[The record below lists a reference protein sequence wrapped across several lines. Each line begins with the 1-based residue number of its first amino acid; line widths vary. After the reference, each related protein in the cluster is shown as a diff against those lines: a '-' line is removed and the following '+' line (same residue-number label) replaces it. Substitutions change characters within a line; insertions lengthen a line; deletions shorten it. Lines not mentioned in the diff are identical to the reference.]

1 MIDNITTF
9 LSNLSYD
16 LLALLAGLSL
26 GAAVASTLMV
36 IAILFA
42 MTASEDR
49 KYMDPPPAFMMLVW
63 PLVRL
68 VTFFVGNHLPSTYLN
83 KLDMKLQKNG
93 LSFMMTAEDYF
104 SVCLVFA
111 MVLPALAAIPMAS
124 SGDINGGLLLILA
137 LIGYI
142 LPEAWVKDSRRKRDK
157 EVVKSLPIYLDYLSM
172 CVDAGLNFSG
182 ALKQAVDKGP
192 KGAMKNEFRI
202 VLRDVNSGQT
212 RADALGRMAE
222 RVDLKDV
229 TVFVSAVTQ
238 AEKMGTSMRDTLVIQ
253 AEQRLDERFQRAEKM
268 AMEAPVKLVI
278 PLVIFIFPLT
288 FMILLFPIIVK
299 FIEQGSL

>member
-1 MIDNITTF
+1 MIDDLIIV

-26 GAAVASTLMV
+26 GAAIASSLML
-36 IAILFA
+36 IALLFA
-42 MTASEDR
+42 MTAGENR
-49 KYMDPPPAFMMLVW
+49 KYMDPPPLFMMPVW
-63 PLVRL
+63 PLVKL
-68 VTFFVGNHLPSTYLN
+68 VTFFLGNNLPSNYLN

-111 MVLPALAAIPMAS
+111 MVIPGLAAIPMAS
-124 SGDINGGLLLILA
+124 SGNIKLEFLLILA
-137 LIGYI
+137 LVGYI
-142 LPEAWVKDSRRKRDK
+142 LPEAWVRDSRRKRDK
-157 EVVKSLPIYLDYLSM
+157 EVIQSLPIYLDYLSM
-172 CVDAGLNFSG
+172 CVDAGLNFAG

-212 RADALGRMAE
+212 RADALGRMAD

-238 AEKMGTSMRDTLVIQ
+238 AEKMGTSMRDTLLIQ

-299 FIEQGSL
+299 FMEQGTL

>member
-1 MIDNITTF
+1 MIDNLITV

-26 GAAVASTLMV
+26 GAALASTLMV

-42 MTASEDR
+42 MTAGEDR
-49 KYMDPPPAFMMLVW
+49 KYMDPPPLFMMPVW

-93 LSFMMTAEDYF
+93 LSFVMTAEDYF

-111 MVLPALAAIPMAS
+111 LVIPSLAAIPMAS
-124 SGDINGGLLLILA
+124 SGNVKPEILLILA

-142 LPEAWVKDSRRKRDK
+142 LPEAWVRDSRRKRDK
-157 EVVKSLPIYLDYLSM
+157 EVVSSLPIYLDYLSM
-172 CVDAGLNFSG
+172 CVDAGLNFAG

-212 RADALGRMAE
+212 RADALSRMAE

-229 TVFVSAVTQ
+229 TVFVSAVKQ

-299 FIEQGSL
+299 FLEQGTL

>member
-1 MIDNITTF
+1 MIDDLLTL

-26 GAAVASTLMV
+26 GAAIASMLML
-36 IAILFA
+36 IALLFA
-42 MTASEDR
+42 MTAGENR
-49 KYMDPPPAFMMLVW
+49 KYMDPPPLFMMPVW
-63 PLVRL
+63 PLVKL
-68 VTFFVGNHLPSTYLN
+68 VTFFVGNHLPSNYLN

-93 LSFMMTAEDYF
+93 LSFIMTAEDYF

-111 MVLPALAAIPMAS
+111 MVIPGLAAIPMAS
-124 SGDINGGLLLILA
+124 SGNIKPEFLLILA

-142 LPEAWVKDSRRKRDK
+142 LPEAWVRDSRRKRDK
-157 EVVKSLPIYLDYLSM
+157 EVVQSLPIYLDYLSM
-172 CVDAGLNFSG
+172 CVDAGLNFAG

-212 RADALGRMAE
+212 RADALARMAD

-253 AEQRLDERFQRAEKM
+253 AEPRL
-268 AMEAPVKLVI
+268 I
-278 PLVIFIFPLT
+278 
-288 FMILLFPIIVK
+288 
-299 FIEQGSL
+299 SL

>member
-1 MIDNITTF
+1 MID
-9 LSNLSYD
+9 D
-16 LLALLAGLSL
+16 LIALLAGLSL
-26 GAAVASTLMV
+26 GAAIACTLMV
-36 IAILFA
+36 ISILFG
-42 MTASEDR
+42 MVTAGNR
-49 KYMDPPPAFMMLVW
+49 KYMDPPPAFMQMVW
-63 PLVRL
+63 PLVQL
-68 VTFFVGNHLPSTYLN
+68 VTFFVANHLPSNYLA
-83 KLDMKLQKNG
+83 KLDQKLQKNG
-93 LSFMMTAEDYF
+93 LSFILTGEDYF
-104 SVCLVFA
+104 SVCVVFA
-111 MVLPALAAIPMAS
+111 ILFPSIAAFALMS
-124 SGDINGGLLLILA
+124 SGDVNIGFLLILA
-137 LIGYI
+137 LVGYV
-142 LPEAWVKDSRRKRDK
+142 LPELWVKDSRRKRDI

-172 CVDAGLNFSG
+172 CVDAGLNFAG

-212 RADALGRMAE
+212 RADALNRLAE

-229 TVFVSAVTQ
+229 SVFVSAVVQ
-238 AEKMGTSMRDTLVIQ
+238 AEKMGTSMRDTLLIQ

>member
-1 MIDNITTF
+1 MIDDILTF

-26 GAAVASTLMV
+26 GGAVASTLMV
-36 IAILFA
+36 IAILLA
-42 MTASEDR
+42 MTAGEDR
-49 KYMDPPPAFMMLVW
+49 KYMDPPPLFMMPVW

-68 VTFFVGNHLPSTYLN
+68 VTFFFGNNLPAAYLN

-93 LSFMMTAEDYF
+93 LSFVMTAEDYF

-111 MVLPALAAIPMAS
+111 LVLPGFAAIPMAS
-124 SGDINGGLLLILA
+124 SGNVKPEYLLILA
-137 LIGYI
+137 LLGYI

-157 EVVKSLPIYLDYLSM
+157 EVVSSLPIYLDYLSM

-212 RADALGRMAE
+212 RADALTRMAE

-229 TVFVSAVTQ
+229 TVFVSAVIQ
-238 AEKMGTSMRDTLVIQ
+238 AEKMGTSMRDTLIIQ

-278 PLVIFIFPLT
+278 PLVVFIFPLT
-288 FMILLFPIIVK
+288 FMILLFPIVIK
-299 FIEQGSL
+299 FLEQGTL

>member
-1 MIDNITTF
+1 MIDNIMMF

-16 LLALLAGLSL
+16 LLALFAGLSL
-26 GAAVASTLMV
+26 GAAVTSTLMI

-42 MTASEDR
+42 MTADENR
-49 KYMDPPPAFMMLVW
+49 KYMDPPPLFMMPVW

-68 VTFFVGNHLPSTYLN
+68 VTFFVGNNLPAAYLN
-83 KLDMKLQKNG
+83 KLDTKLQKNG
-93 LSFMMTAEDYF
+93 LSFVMTGEDYF

-111 MVLPALAAIPMAS
+111 MVLPTLAAITMAS
-124 SGDINGGLLLILA
+124 SGSIRPEYLVILA
-137 LIGYI
+137 LLGYI
-142 LPEAWVKDSRRKRDK
+142 LPEAWVRDSRRKRDR
-157 EVVKSLPIYLDYLSM
+157 EVVSSLPIYLDYLSM

-212 RADALGRMAE
+212 RADALTRMAE
-222 RVDLKDV
+222 RIDLKDV
-229 TVFVSAVTQ
+229 TVFVSAVIQ
-238 AEKMGTSMRDTLVIQ
+238 AEKMGTSMRDTLIIQ

-278 PLVIFIFPLT
+278 PLVVFIFPLT
-288 FMILLFPIIVK
+288 FMILLFPIVIK
-299 FIEQGSL
+299 FIEQGAL

>member
-1 MIDNITTF
+1 MIDDFMTV

-26 GAAVASTLMV
+26 GAAIASSLML
-36 IAILFA
+36 IALLFA
-42 MTASEDR
+42 MTAGENR
-49 KYMDPPPAFMMLVW
+49 KYMDPPPLFMMPVW
-63 PLVRL
+63 PFVRL
-68 VTFFVGNHLPSTYLN
+68 VTFFVGNHLPSSYLN
-83 KLDMKLQKNG
+83 KLDAKLQKNG
-93 LSFMMTAEDYF
+93 LSFVMTAEDYF

-111 MVLPALAAIPMAS
+111 IVIPALAAIPMAS
-124 SGDINGGLLLILA
+124 SGNIKPEFLLILA

-142 LPEAWVKDSRRKRDK
+142 LPEAWVRDSRRKRDK
-157 EVVKSLPIYLDYLSM
+157 EVVQSLPIYLDYLSM
-172 CVDAGLNFSG
+172 CVDAGLNFAG

-212 RADALGRMAE
+212 RADALARMAD

-238 AEKMGTSMRDTLVIQ
+238 AEKMGTSMRDTLIIQ

-299 FIEQGSL
+299 FIEQGTL

>member
-1 MIDNITTF
+1 MIDEITTF
-9 LSNLSYD
+9 LSGLSYD

-26 GAAVASTLMV
+26 GAAVASTLML
-36 IAILFA
+36 IAIVFA
-42 MTASEDR
+42 MTAGEDR
-49 KYMDPPPAFMMLVW
+49 KYMDSPPLFMMPVW

-68 VTFFVGNHLPSTYLN
+68 MTFFVGNHLPSNYLN

-93 LSFMMTAEDYF
+93 LSFVMTAEDYF
-104 SVCLVFA
+104 SVCLVYA
-111 MVLPALAAIPMAS
+111 LLLPGLAAIPMAS
-124 SGDINGGLLLILA
+124 SGDIKPEFLIFLLLV
-137 LIGYI
+137 GYI
-142 LPEAWVKDSRRKRDK
+142 LPEAWVRDSRRKRDK
-157 EVVKSLPIYLDYLSM
+157 EVVSSLPIYLDYLSM
-172 CVDAGLNFSG
+172 CVDAGLNFAG

-212 RADALGRMAE
+212 RADALSRMAD

-229 TVFVSAVTQ
+229 TVFVSAVVQ

-299 FIEQGSL
+299 FIEQGTL

>member
-1 MIDNITTF
+1 MID
-9 LSNLSYD
+9 D
-16 LLALLAGLSL
+16 LIALLAGMSL
-26 GAAVASTLMV
+26 GASLAATLMV
-36 IAILFA
+36 MSILLA
-42 MTASEDR
+42 MTAGEDR
-49 KYMDPPPAFMMLVW
+49 KYMDSPPAFMMPVW

-68 VTFFVGNHLPSTYLN
+68 VTFFFGNNLSANYLN

-93 LSFMMTAEDYF
+93 LSFVMTAEDYF
-104 SVCLVFA
+104 SVCIVFA
-111 MVLPALAAIPMAS
+111 LVLPGLAAIPMAS
-124 SGDINGGLLLILA
+124 SGEINTALLLVLA

-142 LPEAWVKDSRRKRDK
+142 LPEAWIKDSRRKRDK
-157 EVVKSLPIYLDYLSM
+157 EVVQSLPIYLDYLSM
-172 CVDAGLNFSG
+172 CVDAGLNFAG

-192 KGAMKNEFRI
+192 RGAMKNEFRI

-212 RADALGRMAE
+212 RADALTRMAD

-229 TVFVSAVTQ
+229 TVFVSAVIQ

-299 FIEQGSL
+299 FIEQGAL

>member
-1 MIDNITTF
+1 MID
-9 LSNLSYD
+9 D
-16 LLALLAGLSL
+16 LIALLAGMSL
-26 GAAVASTLMV
+26 GASLAATLMV
-36 IAILFA
+36 MSILLA
-42 MTASEDR
+42 MTAGEDR
-49 KYMDPPPAFMMLVW
+49 KYMDSPPAFMMPVW

-68 VTFFVGNHLPSTYLN
+68 VTFFFGNNLSANYLN

-93 LSFMMTAEDYF
+93 LSFVMTAEDYF
-104 SVCLVFA
+104 SVCIVFA
-111 MVLPALAAIPMAS
+111 LVLPGLAAIPMAS
-124 SGDINGGLLLILA
+124 SGEINTALLLVLA

-142 LPEAWVKDSRRKRDK
+142 LPEAWIKDSRRKRDK
-157 EVVKSLPIYLDYLSM
+157 EVVQSLPIYLDYLSM
-172 CVDAGLNFSG
+172 CVDAGLNFAG

-192 KGAMKNEFRI
+192 RGAMKNEFRI

-212 RADALGRMAE
+212 RADALTRMAE

-229 TVFVSAVTQ
+229 TVFVSAVIQ

-299 FIEQGSL
+299 FIEQGAL

>member
-1 MIDNITTF
+1 MIDDTMTF

-36 IAILFA
+36 IAILLA
-42 MTASEDR
+42 MTAGEDR
-49 KYMDPPPAFMMLVW
+49 KYMDPPPAFMMVVW

-68 VTFFVGNHLPSTYLN
+68 VTFFIANHLPSTYLN

-93 LSFMMTAEDYF
+93 LSFMMIAEDYF

-111 MVLPALAAIPMAS
+111 LVLPALAVIPMAS

-182 ALKQAVDKGP
+182 ALKQAVEKGP

-212 RADALGRMAE
+212 RSDALGRMAE

-229 TVFVSAVTQ
+229 TVFVSAVNQ

-278 PLVIFIFPLT
+278 PLVVFIFPLT

-299 FIEQGSL
+299 FIEQGGL